1 MLDQEFALVVA
12 EALYNIAGTHVIPHC
27 PQADLTGFSPK
38 MSTLLSTPGR
48 RRPIV
53 ESPLF
58 EEEPMQRLIFT
69 VVMVGVVLMCS
80 AIIVEEFFV
89 PDVLPVGG
97 H

>member
-1 MLDQEFALVVA
+1 
-12 EALYNIAGTHVIPHC
+12 
-27 PQADLTGFSPK
+27 
-38 MSTLLSTPGR
+38 
-48 RRPIV
+48 
-53 ESPLF
+53 
-58 EEEPMQRLIFT
+58 MQRLIFT